1 MGILYLLLSISA
13 SCYIVLYFKYLEKF
27 GFPLLPVIAVNY
39 LTCVICGAIQSPEF
53 FGNILGAGSEV
64 MTFGLGL
71 GLLFIGI
78 FFCIGYVTQKAGAGF
93 VAILSKMCVIIPV
106 LFSVLY
112 LHEKINFW
120 NILGIVFAIISI
132 VFIQFRS
139 KGSGNTAPLST
150 LVLILSGL
158 VFLGSGAI
166 DTSLKIFDVYYS
178 DSLPENE
185 FSILIFGSAAVIGFT
200 ILAYM
205 YMTKKIPLDYRPLI
219 AGIGLGIPNYFSI
232 LFLLK
237 ALSYI
242 QASIFF
248 PLNNIGVVLAVCI
261 LGIIFFKEKY
271 SLVNYIG
278 VAVAVSAILLLA
290 V

>member
-13 SCYIVLYFKYLEKF
+13 SCYIVLYFKYLERF

-39 LTCVICGAIQSPEF
+39 LTCVICGAIQSPGF
-53 FGNILGAGSEV
+53 AGNILSAGSEI
-64 MTFGLGL
+64 MTFGLSL

-106 LFSVLY
+106 LFSVFY
-112 LHEKINFW
+112 LNEKINAW
-120 NILGIVFAIISI
+120 NITGIIFAVFSI
-132 VFIQFRS
+132 FLIQYRT
-139 KGSGNTAPLST
+139 KGSGSAEPLSV
-150 LVLILSGL
+150 LVMILSAL
-158 VFLGSGAI
+158 VFLGSGMI

-178 DSLPENE
+178 HLLPESE
-185 FSILIFGSAAVIGFT
+185 FSILIFGSAAVTGFL

-205 YMTKKIPLDYRPLI
+205 YISGKIPLDYRPLI

-242 QASIFF
+242 QASVFF
-248 PLNNIGVVLAVCI
+248 PLNNIGVVLAVCF
-261 LGIIFFKEKY
+261 LGILLFKEVY
-271 SLVNYIG
+271 TRINYIG
-278 VAVAVSAILLLA
+278 VAVAISAILLLA
-290 V
+290 L